1 MPSDDASGVPGAVAP
16 GGRRIRQVG
25 EFSEPK
31 QWQLGW
37 VHTDARDHWL
47 DQMPTFGALARLPA
61 DELAQ
66 VLEGVGTAI
75 DAIVASALTRTKFPE
90 GYDVDQVDDL
100 LDQVIANLRA

>member
-1 MPSDDASGVPGAVAP
+1 MPRAADG
-16 GGRRIRQVG
+16 IRQVG

-47 DQMPTFGALARLPA
+47 DQMPGFGAFARLPA

-75 DAIVASALTRTKFPE
+75 DAIVASALTRTKFP
-90 GYDVDQVDDL
+90 GG
-100 LDQVIANLRA
+100 LRRGPSG

>member
-1 MPSDDASGVPGAVAP
+1 LSAQ
-16 GGRRIRQVG
+16 GRYGQIIPAATGTRRGTYWATATIR
-25 EFSEPK
+25 S
-31 QWQLGW
+31 
-37 VHTDARDHWL
+37 
-47 DQMPTFGALARLPA
+47 
-61 DELAQ
+61 Q